1 LGTGCN
7 FYLNVRGGKVVKV
20 TSDTSAPVNQG
31 NLCIKGR
38 YGYDF
43 IHSPDRIKTPLIK
56 KGGKFVEATW
66 DEALDIIAEKF
77 SSLMKKH
84 GNESVGAFS
93 SSRCTNEENFLL
105 SKFVRTVFRSNN
117 VDNCARV

>member
-1 LGTGCN
+1 MAA
-7 FYLNVRGGKVVKV
+7 VRVSPGQSPVV
-20 TSDTSAPVNQG
+20 TRQSAPVNQG

-43 IHSPDRIKTPLIK
+43 IHSFERIKEPLIR
-56 KGGKFVEATW
+56 KGDRMHAVSW
-66 DEALDIIAEKF
+66 DEALDYVADNFKKLI
-77 SSLMKKH
+77 KKH
-84 GNESVGAFS
+84 GNNSVGGFS

-105 SKFVRTVFRSNN
+105 AKFVRTVFKSNN

>member
-1 LGTGCN
+1 VKGN
-7 FYLNVRGGKVVKV
+7 RVIKV
-20 TSDTSAPVNQG
+20 TSDFDAPVNQG

-43 IHSPDRIKTPLIK
+43 INSFERIKHPLIRKGERMYSVSWEEALEHVATNFRRLIK
-56 KGGKFVEATW
+56 KY
-66 DEALDIIAEKF
+66 
-77 SSLMKKH
+77 

-93 SSRCTNEENFLL
+93 SSRCTNEENYLL
-105 SKFVRTVFRSNN
+105 AKFVRTVFRSNN